1 MPCEV
6 TFGEDKREKCIEKLE
21 KILSSLLLY
30 NDKRKY
36 VRVNNIDDDWGY
48 IYCVLKDA
56 LYFLKRND
64 KNKINDIVEN
74 IQKMIKKLEGA
85 VIIKMDK
92 RENCIQRLEE
102 IQFDLTYDDE
112 LMVCVSVNEIP
123 EYSQNIYSAIQEAID
138 LLEEDDEKIKNNT
151 IEYLQKLIK
160 QIKEE
165 KENNMT

>member
-1 MPCEV
+1 M
-6 TFGEDKREKCIEKLE
+6 
-21 KILSSLLLY
+21 
-30 NDKRKY
+30 N
-36 VRVNNIDDDWGY
+36 
-48 IYCVLKDA
+48 
-56 LYFLKRND
+56 
-64 KNKINDIVEN
+64 
-74 IQKMIKKLEGA
+74 
-85 VIIKMDK
+85 K

-112 LMVCVSVNEIP
+112 LMKCVSVNEIP